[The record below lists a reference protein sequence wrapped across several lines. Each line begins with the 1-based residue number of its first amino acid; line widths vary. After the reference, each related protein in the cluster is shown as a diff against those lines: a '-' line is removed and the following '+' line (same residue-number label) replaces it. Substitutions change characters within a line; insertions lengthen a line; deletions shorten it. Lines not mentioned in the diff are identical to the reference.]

1 MAVMTTERP
10 QMELDQFRNIAAIA
24 AEREDVVFE
33 FINGRI
39 GVKPVP
45 DGDHGEIIRW
55 VSKRC
60 MQHRPDLWLY
70 AEQGLKVE
78 RYRAGHAKPDGALAH
93 DGAFAGQGEW
103 ADPDQ
108 VLMVVEVTSYDA
120 DTHRRDRVEKPVAYA
135 EAGIPVYLLIDRQAG
150 TVTVHSE
157 PRGDGYGNISTMDYG
172 HEVVLPTPLGITLD
186 TEELKR
192 YSR

>member
-1 MAVMTTERP
+1 MAVMTTEHP
-10 QMELDQFRNIAAIA
+10 QMDLEQFRAIAIA
-24 AEREDVVFE
+24 AERQDVVIE

-60 MQHRPDLWLY
+60 MQQRPDLWLY
-70 AEQGLKVE
+70 AEQGLRVE
-78 RYRAGHAKPDGALAH
+78 EYRAGHAKPDGALAR

-103 ADPDQ
+103 ADSEP

-120 DTHRRDRVEKPVAYA
+120 DADRRDRVEKPRAYA
-135 EAGIPVYLLIDRQAG
+135 ETGIPVFLLVDRDAG
-150 TVTVHSE
+150 AVTVHSE
-157 PRGDGYGNISTMDYG
+157 PEDGRYRSIVTLSYG
-172 HEVVLPTPLGITLD
+172 HTVELPEPVGVTLE
-186 TEELKR
+186 TEELKEF
-192 YSR
+192 SR